1 MAKKALGKGLGAL
14 LSNIEQDEE
23 GLVNEIRLSE
33 IEPNKAQPRKSFDEQ
48 KLMDLSESIKLH
60 GVIQPIIVKK
70 TDNGFYQIIAG
81 ERRWRAAK
89 MAGILNIPVVV
100 KDYSNKEVM
109 EIALIENIQRQDL
122 NPIEESEAYKR
133 LLDEYSLTQDEVSKR
148 VGKSR
153 PAIANSL
160 RLLNLPDD
168 IKDMLIEEKIT
179 SGHARSIL
187 SLDSI
192 ELQKAA
198 VDKIIKEDMN
208 VRQTEK
214 LVKKIF
220 EARETKKRKV
230 GDKNILANFSDIEN
244 RIANVLGAKVKIY
257 PGKNKNKIEIEYY
270 SNDDLERLLRLLKC

>member
-208 VRQTEK
+208 VRQAEK

-270 SNDDLERLLRLLKC
+270 SNEDLERLLRLLKC